1 MAAEKGITTAQLAI
15 AWVIAKGHV
24 PIPGTKKRK
33 YVEQNLAAAYI
44 CLSDADIKRLEEI
57 IPLQTDTGA
66 RYSDAVMKHIDM
78 K

>member
-1 MAAEKGITTAQLAI
+1 M
-15 AWVIAKGHV
+15 
-24 PIPGTKKRK
+24 
-33 YVEQNLAAAYI
+33 EQNVAAAHI
-44 CLSDADIKRLEEI
+44 SLDDADMKRLEEI